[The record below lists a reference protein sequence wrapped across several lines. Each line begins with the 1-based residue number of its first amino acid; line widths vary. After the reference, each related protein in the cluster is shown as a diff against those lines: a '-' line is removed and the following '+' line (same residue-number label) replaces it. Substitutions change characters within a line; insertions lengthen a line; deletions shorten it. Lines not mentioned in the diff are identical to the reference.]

1 VFGVRVDGFCSYIFE
16 LYYMVIDGLRE
27 EVKTLEENKKRNKIR
42 KDLVKKRKN
51 GTKILKEMEKK

>member
-1 VFGVRVDGFCSYIFE
+1 
-16 LYYMVIDGLRE
+16 MVIDGLRE